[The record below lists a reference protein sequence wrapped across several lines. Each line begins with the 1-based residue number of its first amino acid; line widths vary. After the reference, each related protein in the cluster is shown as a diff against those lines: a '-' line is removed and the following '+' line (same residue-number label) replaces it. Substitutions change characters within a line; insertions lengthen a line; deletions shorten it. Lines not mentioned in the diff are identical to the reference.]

1 MGHRQKAKGWFAA
14 LRRDRVLFALACTF
28 ILLSH
33 VFQPLAAA
41 HAASTANGWVICT
54 TLGMETGS
62 PDGKTLPAPGTAD
75 HCPQCIGACG
85 GIAVKQKL
93 PTAIEFAFPAPVAF
107 RHAIASVFSEDIP
120 PGRLNE
126 PPPAIRAPPFIA

>member
-1 MGHRQKAKGWFAA
+1 MGHRRKAKGWFAA
-14 LRRDRVLFALACTF
+14 LRRDRVLFALAGTF

-54 TLGMETGS
+54 TLGMETAS
-62 PDGKTLPAPGTAD
+62 PDGMNLPVPGAAD

-93 PTAIEFAFPAPVAF
+93 PATIEFAFPAPVAF
-107 RHAIASVFSEDIP
+107 RHATASVFSEDIP